1 MFLSRKGD
9 IRISLRVLE
18 VEQNMLN
25 SLSLKLNVEEQT
37 QWHWL
42 LSQTE
47 VRSRET
53 KKSRFNVL
61 NRKVEKQVSSYLEE

>member
-9 IRISLRVLE
+9 IWISLRVLE

-25 SLSLKLNVEEQT
+25 SLSLELNVEEQT
-37 QWHWL
+37 QWYWL

-53 KKSRFNVL
+53 EKSRFNVL
-61 NRKVEKQVSSYLEE
+61 DRKVEKQVSSYLEE